1 MNIRRKISISIITIV
16 GIFII
21 GFLLG
26 ATMFIGYFEYSEYSY
41 IPSEISTP
49 NWEYGKYWTYSFKTP
64 EIEDVISRIV
74 VASDDGT
81 DYLIG
86 VASRLDA
93 QRHAVLNYN
102 PMLVRI
108 TMENFSIY
116 EKGIPQPLFSFPLRK
131 NTQWTFSM
139 FDVEE
144 FKARVVSIRTFDL
157 PISGQTTLVNIEA
170 TASSGESLTYSYD
183 TSAKWIHSLVFED
196 SSGNVLLDMK
206 LISYGL
212 GFVGE
217 VYFVRA
223 TDLFSDV
230 YNSKRG
236 SPAIDLYNSF
246 LDQGHPNWGDWD
258 YLVYYY
264 EVITEENSGGTLTV
278 ADPLSKEAMKRVF
291 GPNTFESTLGTI
303 PSESGEW
310 KVTIALGGDSYLR
323 LRIAGGI
330 EYIWTV

>member
-1 MNIRRKISISIITIV
+1 MNIIKKISILILSIV
-16 GIFII
+16 SIFII
-21 GFLLG
+21 GILLG
-26 ATMFIGYFEYSEYSY
+26 ATMFSGYFEYSENSY
-41 IPSEISTP
+41 PPSEISAP
-49 NWEYGKYWTYSFKTP
+49 NWEHGKYWTYSFKTP
-64 EIEDVISRIV
+64 EIEDVISKIV

-102 PMLVRI
+102 PMLGRI

-116 EKGIPQPLFSFPLRK
+116 EKGIPQPLFTFPLRK
-131 NTQWTFSM
+131 NAQWTFSM

-144 FKARVVSIRTFDL
+144 FEAKVVSIRTLDL
-157 PISGQTTLVNIEA
+157 PLSGQTTLVNIEA
-170 TASSGESLTYSYD
+170 TASSGELLKYSYD
-183 TSAKWIHSLVFED
+183 TSAKWLHSLVFED
-196 SSGNVLLDMK
+196 SSGNILLDMN
-206 LISYGL
+206 LISYGM

-223 TDLFSDV
+223 RDLFSDV
-230 YNSKRG
+230 YNSKRT
-236 SPAIDLYNSF
+236 SPAIDRYNSF
-246 LDQGHPNWGDWD
+246 LDQGHPNWGDWE

-264 EVITEENSGGTLTV
+264 ELITEENSGGTLTV

-291 GPNTFESTLGTI
+291 GPNTFECTLGTI

-310 KVTIALGGDSYLR
+310 KVTLALAGNSYLK